1 MDTARMDTTR
11 DDRALALLRE
21 IDANGPFAVRTL
33 LSRYDLCESDLHGLC
48 AELRAAGL
56 LAEAEVAGERG
67 YRTTERARKELEQ
80 VRKA

>member
-1 MDTARMDTTR
+1 METAR
-11 DDRALALLRE
+11 DDRALALLGE
-21 IDANGPFAVRTL
+21 IDADGPFAVRTL

-67 YRTTERARKELEQ
+67 YRTTDRARQALE
-80 VRKA
+80 RSEKA

>member
-1 MDTARMDTTR
+1 MEKVQ
-11 DDRALALLRE
+11 DDRALALLGE
-21 IDANGPFAVRTL
+21 IDTHGPFAVRTL

-67 YRTTERARKELEQ
+67 YRTTDRARQTLERAHG
-80 VRKA
+80 